1 MLRLRVVEIE
11 KHTESA
17 RLVFEF
23 SAQNLPEGRLG
34 YSQGTC
40 RGTHRVLAGV
50 PLA

>member
-23 SAQNLPEGRLG
+23 LAQNLPEGRLG
-34 YSQGTC
+34 YSKS
-40 RGTHRVLAGV
+40 THRVLAGV
-50 PLA
+50 PLAGG